1 MKRMHWGLRGCVAVC
16 LIWPI
21 ACLAADLPPALLA
34 CRSLTDATERLACFD
49 REIAAPTNKSRPV
62 AAAPAPV
69 APPLDPKKQFG
80 LPAVTVAK
88 QEVAAGTRAADA
100 SKIEAHI
107 TKVSQT
113 PDGRAVVTLDNDQ
126 VWRQLLI
133 EADLLIKPG
142 DAVTISRGVLGSYW
156 LQTASKRGCKV
167 TRVL

>member
-1 MKRMHWGLRGCVAVC
+1 LNRLQWGLRCGLVVC
-16 LIWPI
+16 MVWP
-21 ACLAADLPPALLA
+21 LLGVAADLPPALLA

-49 REIAAPTNKSRPV
+49 REVAAPTNRSAPV
-62 AAAPAPV
+62 AATPV
-69 APPLDPKKQFG
+69 APPPDPKKQFG
-80 LPAVTVAK
+80 LPEVTVAK

-100 SKIEAHI
+100 AKIEAHI
-107 TKVSQT
+107 TKLSQT
-113 PDGRAVVTLDNDQ
+113 PDGRVVVTLDNEQ

-133 EADLLIKPG
+133 EADLLMKPG